1 MINETEIKVRYVETD
16 KMGVVHHSNYYHWFE
31 VGRTEF
37 LNALGLSYS
46 EIEGLGILIPLIE
59 THCTYKIGA
68 KYEDEVIIRTK
79 FDWMKGA
86 KGQFSYEVLRK
97 NDGKLLVEGTTVHT
111 FTTLKL
117 KPVNLKK
124 ENPKVY
130 DFLMSCAE

>member
-37 LNALGLSYS
+37 LNEAGLSYG
-46 EIEGLGILIPLIE
+46 EIERLGILIPLIE
-59 THCTYKIGA
+59 THCIYKIGA

-79 FDWMKGA
+79 FDGIKGIR
-86 KGQFSYEVLRK
+86 GQFYYRAIRK
-97 NDGKLLVEGTTVHT
+97 ADGKLLAEGRTVHT
-111 FTTLKL
+111 FITSEF
-117 KPVNLKK
+117 KPINLKK